1 MKKVDRL
8 GWAAGMCFVA
18 YGRRIGIRAN
28 DPEVLERLS
37 HRLPCGW
44 RPAASPIV
52 DHLYSIVA
60 GGNGA
65 QAHTRRFTLVY
76 AGAMQLARTLDLDE
90 ALDLLESDLHLYVA
104 ARARGKLFVHAGVV
118 GWRGRA
124 IVIPG
129 RTLAGKTTLVAAL
142 VRAGATY
149 YSDEYAVLDASG
161 RVHPYT
167 KPLSIRREGSHRPQ
181 RLPVESMGA
190 VAGAKPL
197 PIGLILLSRYRAG
210 ARWRPRRLSPGQ
222 AALALLAETVPAR
235 RRPAAAIARL
245 GQIATQA
252 PAFSG
257 VRGEADKL
265 AHALLARGGA

>member
-28 DPEVLERLS
+28 TAEVLERLS
-37 HRLPCGW
+37 DRLPCGW
-44 RPAASPIV
+44 RPAASPVV
-52 DHLYSIVA
+52 DHVYSVVA
-60 GGNGA
+60 GGNGP
-65 QAHTRRFTLVY
+65 QAHIRRFHLVY

-90 ALDLLESDLHLYVA
+90 ALDLLESDLHLHVA

-118 GWRGRA
+118 GWRDRA

-161 RVHPYT
+161 RVHPYP
-167 KPLSIRREGSHRPQ
+167 KPLSIRREGSQRPQ
-181 RLPVESMGA
+181 RLPVEALGA
-190 VAGAKPL
+190 AVGAKPL
-197 PIGLILLSRYRAG
+197 PVGLILLSRYRAG

-222 AALALLAETVPAR
+222 AVLALLAETVPAR

-245 GQIATQA
+245 GQVATQA
-252 PAFSG
+252 PALRG
-257 VRGEADKL
+257 MRGEAEEL
-265 AHALLARGGA
+265 AHTLLAGGDA